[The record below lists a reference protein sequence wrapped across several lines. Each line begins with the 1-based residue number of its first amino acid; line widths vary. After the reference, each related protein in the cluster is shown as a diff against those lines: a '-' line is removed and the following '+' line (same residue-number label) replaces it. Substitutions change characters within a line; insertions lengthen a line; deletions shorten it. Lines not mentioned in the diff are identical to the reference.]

1 MNINNT
7 NNTIEKYYR
16 ECVDFNKAAGH
27 TIDESEFNLATAQSA
42 LQELYRLYEA
52 GIASGRFQR
61 DKDYIVRAGD
71 IVRIIREKEATSR
84 ERMSGNYKAWR
95 IWLRYFVSMG
105 YDSWNELWRAVR

>member
-7 NNTIEKYYR
+7 IEKNYR
-16 ECVDFNKAAGH
+16 ECLAFNRAAGY
-27 TIDESEFNLATAQSA
+27 TIDESEFDIATAQVA

-52 GIASGRFQR
+52 GIASDKFQR
-61 DKDYIVRAGD
+61 DTDYVVRAED
-71 IVRIIREKEATSR
+71 IVRVIRDREA
-84 ERMSGNYKAWR
+84 EQDKMNGNDNAWR